1 MRAYV
6 PSLPIAPHQYSAEN
20 EAQFRRE
27 VERVLRDM
35 QQARPE
41 DFVTIST
48 STPSGTPPQGPGS
61 LWIRVS

>member
-6 PSLPIAPHQYSAEN
+6 PNLPIAPPRYSAEN

-27 VERVLRDM
+27 LERVLRDM

-48 STPSGTPPQGPGS
+48 DDPTGVPPQGPGS
-61 LWIRVS
+61 LWVKV

>member
-6 PSLPIAPHQYSAEN
+6 PAFPIAPAQYHAGD

-27 VERVLRDM
+27 LERVLRDM

-48 STPSGTPPQGPGS
+48 STPSGTPPLGVGS
-61 LWIRVS
+61 IWVRIA